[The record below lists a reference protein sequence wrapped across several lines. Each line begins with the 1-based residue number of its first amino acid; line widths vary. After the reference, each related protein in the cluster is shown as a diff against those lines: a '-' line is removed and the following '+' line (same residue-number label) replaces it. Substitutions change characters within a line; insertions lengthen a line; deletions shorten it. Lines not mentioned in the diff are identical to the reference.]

1 MLSINDLKSG
11 VIFLY
16 QNQPFEVLETKHLHL
31 GRGGAV
37 CQTKIKNLKT
47 GAVLSQNFKPSDS
60 FEQADVSRETVKFI
74 YSHRGN
80 YCFTKLDNSSQRFNL
95 TENQIGDTR
104 LFLKPNTI
112 LDAFFFR
119 GELLNISLPI
129 KLDLKV
135 VEAPPGVK
143 GDRSEAGTK
152 EVALETGA
160 KIKAP
165 LFIEVGDIVRVNT
178 QTGEYAERVKI
189 KNER

>member
-1 MLSINDLKSG
+1 
-11 VIFLY
+11 
-16 QNQPFEVLETKHLHL
+16 
-31 GRGGAV
+31 
-37 CQTKIKNLKT
+37 
-47 GAVLSQNFKPSDS
+47 
-60 FEQADVSRETVKFI
+60 
-74 YSHRGN
+74 
-80 YCFTKLDNSSQRFNL
+80 
-95 TENQIGDTR
+95 
-104 LFLKPNTI
+104 
-112 LDAFFFR
+112 
-119 GELLNISLPI
+119 LNISLPI